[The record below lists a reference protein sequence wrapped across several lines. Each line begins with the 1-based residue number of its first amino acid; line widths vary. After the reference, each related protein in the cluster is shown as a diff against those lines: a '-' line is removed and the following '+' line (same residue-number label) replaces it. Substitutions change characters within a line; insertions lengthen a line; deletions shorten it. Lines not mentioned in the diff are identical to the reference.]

1 VFGLDDQ
8 LAAFSDGTTLL
19 IVAAASVLLGLRHAS
34 DPDHLAAV
42 TMLIASGRERAAQRA
57 ARLGI
62 AWGLGHATSL
72 FLFGLP
78 IVLYSAYLPE
88 TLQSAAETTVGF
100 MIVLL
105 ALVLLVR
112 WRRGL
117 YREAAHDHGHESHRH
132 VHSRACAHAHAK
144 TRTEW
149 QAYGIG
155 LIHGLGGT
163 AGVGLLLLA
172 AIDDRRVAIAALAVF
187 AFCTAVSMA
196 LLSTGFGLALA
207 SSPARRR
214 SQRLAPALGI
224 VSLLF
229 GVWYALGAQGL
240 VSYVL

>member
-1 VFGLDDQ
+1 MFGLDDQ
-8 LAAFSDGTTLL
+8 IAAFSDGTTLL
-19 IVAAASVLLGLRHAS
+19 IVAAVSVLLGLRHAS

-42 TMLIASGRERAAQRA
+42 TTLIASGRDRAAHRA
-57 ARLGI
+57 ARLGF

-88 TLQSAAETTVGF
+88 TLQRAAETGVGF

-112 WRRGL
+112 WHRGL
-117 YREAAHDHGHESHRH
+117 YREAAHDHEHESHRH
-132 VHSRACAHAHAK
+132 VHSCARAHAHAR
-144 TRTEW
+144 TRTGW

-172 AIDDRRVAIAALAVF
+172 AIDNRLVAVAALAVF
-187 AFCTAVSMA
+187 ALCTAVSMT
-196 LLSTGFGLALA
+196 LLSTGFGLALGSA
-207 SSPARRR
+207 PARR
-214 SQRLAPALGI
+214 SLQRLAPALGT

-229 GVWYALGAQGL
+229 GIWYALGAQGL
-240 VSYVL
+240 VPYVL

>member
-8 LAAFSDGTTLL
+8 IAAFSNGTTLL
-19 IVAAASVLLGLRHAS
+19 IVAAVAVLLGLRHAS

-42 TMLIASGRERAAQRA
+42 TTLIVSGRERAAHRA

-88 TLQSAAETTVGF
+88 TLQRAAETSVGF

-105 ALVLLVR
+105 AVVLLVR

-117 YREAAHDHGHESHRH
+117 YREAAHDHGQESHSH
-132 VHSRACAHAHAK
+132 VQSRARTHAHAR
-144 TRTEW
+144 TRTSW

-172 AIDDRRVAIAALAVF
+172 AIPDRLVAVAALAVF
-187 AFCTAVSMA
+187 ALCTAVSMA
-196 LLSTGFGLALA
+196 LLSTGLGLALA
-207 SSPARRR
+207 SAPARRR
-214 SQRLAPALGI
+214 FQRLAPALGI

-229 GVWYALGAQGL
+229 GIWYALGAQGL
-240 VSYVL
+240 VPYVL